1 MAQSADALHGDE
13 IAGARARI
21 AERVENGN
29 AGTKRGAASA
39 AGRSSGMAATAS
51 AGVTMYS
58 W

>member
-1 MAQSADALHGDE
+1 MAESADALHGDQL
-13 IAGARARI
+13 ARTGTRVAKRI
-21 AERVENGN
+21 ENGN